1 MKMPIAT
8 VKKTR
13 EIQDTYG
20 VSAKKSFGQN
30 FIIEPGVVDKIA
42 RSAIESE
49 DDLVFEIGP
58 GIGALT
64 EYLTKYAKQVVAF
77 EIDERLPEVLEK
89 EIGLDRLHIE
99 MGDILEKDLDTEI
112 TRWKQPG
119 QKVRFVSNLPY
130 YITTPILFKL
140 FESKSQIDSIT
151 VMMQKEVA
159 DRFLASSTSK
169 EYNALSVITQ
179 YRCNVKKVM
188 DVSRSVFWPKPN
200 VDSTVLQFTFK
211 NEHPIQDEDLFF
223 DFVKGCFVQRRKT
236 IYNNLA
242 VFLQDKARAAAILE
256 HSGIPQQKRAQQL
269 QLADFIRLFEENY
282 EDIRK
287 CKSESGTAGQRTE

>member
-112 TRWKQPG
+112 ARWKQPG

-211 NEHPIQDEDLFF
+211 SEHPIQDEDLFF

-236 IYNNLA
+236 IYNNMA